1 MSFNPVVTDTVLLVL
16 AEENAFAAAL
26 SRQLQQA
33 GHTVLCCAA
42 AEALTLLE
50 RQLPLLAVLCLPP
63 GEAGPALVQQCR
75 QLSDRPLLAIEASG
89 SAAGRIAA
97 LSQGADDALSAPA
110 DVEECLLR
118 IQALLRRYSPGPAQP
133 ARLLRVDSLCL
144 DRQHMRVSV
153 GQAAVALTPIQFRL
167 LWTLVAHRERV
178 LDKPFLYREV
188 LEKPF
193 STDDRSLDMH
203 LSRVRRKLVQAGL
216 APERLKTV
224 HGRGYGFT

>member
-1 MSFNPVVTDTVLLVL
+1 MSLNPVITDTLLLVM
-16 AEENAFAAAL
+16 AEEDEFVVAL

-33 GHTVLCCAA
+33 GHKTLCCSMVQAMA
-42 AEALTLLE
+42 LLE
-50 RQLPLLAVLCLPP
+50 RELPLMAVLCLPV
-63 GEAGPALVQQCR
+63 GEAGPEWVQQCR
-75 QLSDRPLLAIEASG
+75 QLSDRPLLAIAADE

-97 LSQGADDALSAPA
+97 LSRGADDALSAPA

-133 ARLLRVDSLCL
+133 ARILRADGLCL
-144 DRQHMRVSV
+144 DRQQMQVSV
-153 GQAAVALTPIQFRL
+153 GQAPVTLTPIQFRL

-178 LDKPFLYREV
+178 LDKPFLYRQV

-193 STDDRSLDMH
+193 SNDDRSLDMH

-216 APERLKTV
+216 DPERLKTV
-224 HGRGYGFT
+224 HGRGYGFV